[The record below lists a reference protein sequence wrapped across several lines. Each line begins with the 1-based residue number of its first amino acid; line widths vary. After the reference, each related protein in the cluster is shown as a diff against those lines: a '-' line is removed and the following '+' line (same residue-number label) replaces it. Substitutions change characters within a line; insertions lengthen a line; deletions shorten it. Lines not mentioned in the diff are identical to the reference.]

1 MGNLV
6 MSDINSDIYFTES
19 FEKGDIIIHFYKL
32 TEKGKILD
40 ICNIV
45 IIPDLNV
52 MSIEPNKKY
61 IVDEYDYLV
70 LTRSIQMSIVRKVVK
85 NSITVSNVMNSD
97 FILISDEDISLI
109 KSYVVENN
117 LEIKKYENEGYIH
130 KYNMNVANL

>member
-6 MSDINSDIYFTES
+6 MSDINSEIYFTES

-45 IIPDLNV
+45 IVPDLNV
-52 MSIEPNKKY
+52 MSIETNKQNV
-61 IVDEYDYLV
+61 VDEYDYLV
-70 LTRSIQMSIVRKVVK
+70 LTRSIQMSIVGKAC
-85 NSITVSNVMNSD
+85 NSLITVSNVTNSD
-97 FILISDEDISLI
+97 FVLVSDENIELI
-109 KSYVVENN
+109 KNYIVENN
-117 LEIKKYENEGYIH
+117 IEVKKYENKEYIH